1 MRMAH
6 HQSRCPKKDY
16 SHRVTSVASRTQM
29 DTGGFGVRSL
39 TVADLPRVHE
49 LIGAQPIAHCF
60 LASRLMTSTGAF
72 AGWGG
77 EAWGYMSDD
86 TLGSGLFLGANVV
99 PLGTDAQARAAFAT
113 RLRLTGRRGS
123 SIVGYADEVL
133 DLWRLIEPAW
143 GVARDV
149 RARQPLL
156 SIQEPPHTEPDGD
169 VRRVRPDEIDLLLPA
184 CIAMFTEEVGV
195 SPVTGGL
202 LHAYRS
208 RIAELIAEGR
218 ALARID
224 DGKVVF
230 KAEIGAAS
238 SAACQVQGVWV
249 DPALRGRG
257 LAAPGMAAVVDYA
270 RREIAPTVSLYVN
283 DFNTAAR
290 RTYDR
295 VGFQEIGTFATI
307 LL

>member
-1 MRMAH
+1 MRMARLR
-6 HQSRCPKKDY
+6 SRCPDREY
-16 SHRVTSVASRTQM
+16 SHRVTSVVSRSQT

-39 TVADLPRVHE
+39 TVADLPRIHE
-49 LIGAQPIAHCF
+49 LIDAQPIAHCF

-77 EAWGYMSDD
+77 EAWGYVSDD
-86 TLGSGLFLGANVV
+86 SLASGLFLGANVV
-99 PLGTDAQARAAFAT
+99 PLGTDAGARAAFAA

-133 DLWRLIEPAW
+133 DIWRLIEPAW
-143 GVARDV
+143 GVAREV
-149 RARQPLL
+149 RACQPLL
-156 SIQEPPHTEPDGD
+156 SIEGAPNIESDPD
-169 VRRVRPDEIDLLLPA
+169 VRRVRPDEIDVLLPA

-195 SPVTGGL
+195 SPITGGL
-202 LHAYRS
+202 LHAYKS

-218 ALARID
+218 ALARIE
-224 DGKVVF
+224 DGRVVF
-230 KAEIGAAS
+230 KAEIGASS

-257 LAAPGMAAVVDYA
+257 LAVAGMAAVVEYA
-270 RREIAPTVSLYVN
+270 RHEIAPTVSLYVN

-290 RTYDR
+290 RTYER
-295 VGFQEIGTFATI
+295 VGFQEIGTFATV